1 MRSLP
6 IRLSNK
12 IDDDLNDIARRHGME
27 KTEVI
32 KMAFAL
38 ITLSDKYWMKQ
49 DGTSLGIVREKV
61 NSLKRWGGSWR
72 SSHEHR
78 KP

>member
-27 KTEVI
+27 KNEVI

-38 ITLSDKYWMKQ
+38 ITLADKYWMKQ
-49 DGTSLGIVREKV
+49 DGTSLGIVREKGEQLEAV
-61 NSLKRWGGSWR
+61 GRVV
-72 SSHEHR
+72 EIF
-78 KP
+78 P

>member
-38 ITLSDKYWMKQ
+38 IAIADKYWMKQ
-49 DGTSLGIVREKV
+49 DGTSLGIVRENGERLEAV
-61 NSLKRWGGSWR
+61 GRVV
-72 SSHEHR
+72 EIF
-78 KP
+78 P